1 MMPILIDPEQACQQ
15 ILTAIGHR
23 GPPTDLVAAGSLW
36 TTLNVHEVDLDQEGY
51 LLCFGGLGA
60 DILIRKDDPPSR
72 KRFTLAHEL
81 GHWTL
86 ANLEKGNVLF
96 GEGNKKTLSF
106 QTQHKRRTP
115 EEAWCNKFAGC
126 LLMPEGDMRSFLYD
140 LNLPNLPH
148 NISRGHAVFEVSQ
161 EAFISR
167 ICEITPI
174 CVFEVVSTTD
184 NLKVRRRFLS
194 KTASERPVGQ
204 AVDALFG
211 EYRKHNDLPIG
222 PLQSHN
228 HEVETILM
236 RRSRYGRSWLVTVT
250 PLAESE
256 AG

>member
-1 MMPILIDPEQACQQ
+1 MPNFIDPEQACQQ
-15 ILTAIGHR
+15 VLMAIGHS
-23 GPPTDLVAAGSLW
+23 GPPTDLEAVGSLW
-36 TTLNVHEVDLDQEGY
+36 TTLNVHEEDLDQAGY

-60 DILIRKDDPPSR
+60 DILIRRDDPPSR

-86 ANLEKGNVLF
+86 ANLENGNVLF
-96 GEGNKKTLSF
+96 GDGNKKTLSL

-126 LLMPEGDMRSFLYD
+126 LLMPARDIRSFLND

-148 NISRGHAVFEVSQ
+148 SISCGHAIFGVSQ

-174 CVFEVVSTTD
+174 CVFEVVSTTE
-184 NLKVRRRFLS
+184 NLKIRRKFLS
-194 KTASERPVGQ
+194 KTASERPVSQ
-204 AVDALFG
+204 AVEALFG
-211 EYRKHNDLPIG
+211 DYQKNNDLPVG
-222 PLQSHN
+222 PLKSHN
-228 HEVETILM
+228 HEVETILT
-236 RRSRYGRSWLVTVT
+236 RRSRYGRSWLVTVK
-250 PLAESE
+250 PLPESK